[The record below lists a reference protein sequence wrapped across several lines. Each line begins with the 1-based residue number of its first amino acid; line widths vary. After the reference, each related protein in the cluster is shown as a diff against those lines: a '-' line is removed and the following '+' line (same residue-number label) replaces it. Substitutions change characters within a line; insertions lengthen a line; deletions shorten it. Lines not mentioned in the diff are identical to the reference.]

1 MEKEHSNLLKE
12 SFRIFYEKH
21 SAAFLNFI
29 RKACGGDEAT
39 ARDIFQESFLRLF
52 RSSPRGLNEYQLK
65 SYLFKTAFR
74 LVIDE
79 KRKQREEPLEDRIF
93 PGTSHD
99 DNTDFRMDITGAFAR
114 LDKKSRT
121 LLLLAHVEGYSY
133 REISEITGIKESSL
147 KVTLFRARR
156 KFEQILRS
164 SGFTQGGRD
173 ERR

>member
-1 MEKEHSNLLKE
+1 
-12 SFRIFYEKH
+12 
-21 SAAFLNFI
+21 
-29 RKACGGDEAT
+29 
-39 ARDIFQESFLRLF
+39 
-52 RSSPRGLNEYQLK
+52 
-65 SYLFKTAFR
+65 
-74 LVIDE
+74 
-79 KRKQREEPLEDRIF
+79 
-93 PGTSHD
+93 
-99 DNTDFRMDITGAFAR
+99 MDITGAFAR